1 MSERGRPEKKAV
13 ADVGESTGYQ
23 AVVREKSSRM
33 AALASGG
40 VPCFAILEAHPDAA
54 SAVYK

>member
-1 MSERGRPEKKAV
+1 VKEDDQKRKDVSA
-13 ADVGESTGYQ
+13 VGERTGYQ
-23 AVVREKSSRM
+23 AAREKCWRM

>member
-1 MSERGRPEKKAV
+1 MSERGRPKERVV

-23 AVVREKSSRM
+23 AAKEKCWRM